1 MTAFGFRLWALAG
14 VFAGCGVAPVN
25 WNDPP
30 RPPPR
35 YAYVGAHGVPV
46 AYGGHVCAASGVH
59 EHKYPPVPVDAF
71 RVDEGGAAADTRTL
85 FPYFDPHPLL
95 GRTCFREGW
104 HLHLERDPALPFDP
118 DVGAYV
124 APRR

>member
-1 MTAFGFRLWALAG
+1 MRALVVVVAL
-14 VFAGCGVAPVN
+14 VAGCGVAPVN
-25 WNDPP
+25 WSGPP

-35 YAYVGAHGVPV
+35 FAYVGAHGVPV

-59 EHKYPPVPVDAF
+59 THKYPPVPRAAF
-71 RVDEGGAAADTRTL
+71 VVDEGGAADTRTL
-85 FPYFDPHPLL
+85 YPYQDPHPLL

-118 DVGAYV
+118 DIGAYT
-124 APRR
+124 APPR